1 MSDVHTE
8 RFAPAVPSRHSPAPA
23 DAGQAGG
30 APQRA
35 RTGVL
40 LWIVRA
46 AAALF
51 LIYLCL
57 PVLLL
62 LVGAFGQA
70 WTNTV
75 LPTGFTLHWFAE
87 LAGDPSF
94 RRAFSTSLIVAL
106 SCCVM
111 TAFVGLPLAYAL
123 HHGSRTGRGAIA
135 RLVTLLPVAVPALTL
150 GFGYIAVFSGDT
162 LPWLGSLWLLVLAHT
177 VLTLPYLTQTL
188 LADLRHLDIARLEDC
203 AATLGASPLKQFL
216 TVAVPNLTHS
226 LVAGLVMVAALSIGE
241 FQISNLIAGFRYRN
255 YPVVLLQAF
264 YGATG
269 FACAATVVLLVL
281 ALVATGVSIVA
292 ASRQKVSS

>member
-1 MSDVHTE
+1 MSDFHADRLAPTVPH
-8 RFAPAVPSRHSPAPA
+8 RHSAAPAEASVTQHPPR
-23 DAGQAGG
+23 
-30 APQRA
+30 RA
-35 RTGVL
+35 RTGALV
-40 LWIVRA
+40 WAVRIV
-46 AAALF
+46 AALF
-51 LIYLCL
+51 LVYLCL

-62 LVGAFGQA
+62 LIGAFGQT

-75 LPTGFTLHWFAE
+75 LPVGITSRWFAE

-106 SCCVM
+106 SCCTI
-111 TAFVGLPLAYAL
+111 TAAVGLPLAYTL
-123 HHGSRTGRGAIA
+123 HHRARYGRGAVA
-135 RLVTLLPVAVPALTL
+135 RWVTLMPVAVPALTL

-162 LPWLGSLWLLVLAHT
+162 LPWLGSLPLLVLAHT

-188 LADLRHLDIARLEDC
+188 LADLRHLDIVRLEDC
-203 AATLGASPLKQFL
+203 AATLGASPWRQFA

-281 ALVATGVSIVA
+281 ALAATGLSIVA
-292 ASRQKVSS
+292 ASRQKVTS